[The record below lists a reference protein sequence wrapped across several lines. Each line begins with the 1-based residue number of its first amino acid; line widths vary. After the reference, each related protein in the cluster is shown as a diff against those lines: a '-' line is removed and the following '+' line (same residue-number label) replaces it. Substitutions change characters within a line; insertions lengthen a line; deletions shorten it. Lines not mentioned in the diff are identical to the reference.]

1 MPGRCYR
8 VWQSQVHVL
17 DNKELLEQPE
27 ESMNR
32 LTAFLGVPMPPMA
45 SWDKDAVESAIQR
58 TYAAAELCRPKLEP
72 AAESAKQQHRD
83 SLVLDVPLQQCLYN
97 PRECLCVR
105 MVPAQ

>member
-27 ESMNR
+27 ESMTR

-58 TYAAAELCRPKLEP
+58 TYVA
-72 AAESAKQQHRD
+72 HR
-83 SLVLDVPLQQCLYN
+83 N
-97 PRECLCVR
+97 
-105 MVPAQ
+105 A